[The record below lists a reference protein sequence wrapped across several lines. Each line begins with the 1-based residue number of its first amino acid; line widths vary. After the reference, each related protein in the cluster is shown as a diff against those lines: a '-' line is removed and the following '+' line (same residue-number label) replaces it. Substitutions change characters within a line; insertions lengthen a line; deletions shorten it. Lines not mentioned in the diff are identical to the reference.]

1 MYTLQSSDMMIR
13 LPRCSLCNRSRA
25 LIRIFDRCVTTKT
38 RMAAHWCV
46 ALGAL
51 FCALAESNGD
61 VAVAETN
68 LQSAEYREELMIAA
82 SACNLSKFIQL
93 NPKKQLQK
101 GVQKMKSFPS
111 QAGRVA
117 PAPEDECQTQ
127 GGDASIADASI
138 AYDQDALA
146 GKTWTCPGTGKTMPV
161 EERVPYLRSNQL
173 YVQTWKMAVARSV
186 QAQGKKSFQEKI
198 ARICKATKLEMGK
211 PSSTLNPMHFV

>member
-1 MYTLQSSDMMIR
+1 
-13 LPRCSLCNRSRA
+13 
-25 LIRIFDRCVTTKT
+25 
-38 RMAAHWCV
+38 
-46 ALGAL
+46 
-51 FCALAESNGD
+51 
-61 VAVAETN
+61 
-68 LQSAEYREELMIAA
+68 
-82 SACNLSKFIQL
+82 
-93 NPKKQLQK
+93 
-101 GVQKMKSFPS
+101 MKSFPS